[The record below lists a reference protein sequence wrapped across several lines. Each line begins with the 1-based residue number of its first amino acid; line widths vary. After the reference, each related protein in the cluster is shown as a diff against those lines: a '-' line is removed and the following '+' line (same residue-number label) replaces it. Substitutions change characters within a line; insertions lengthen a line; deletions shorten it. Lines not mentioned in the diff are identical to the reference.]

1 MVDMNSASAVGD
13 FEAQW
18 NVDVAVIEKLDTLF
32 PVEPPAKATGVFS
45 SDCCSSNN
53 YDQQN

>member
-1 MVDMNSASAVGD
+1 MNSASAVGD